1 MKAIQIH
8 EFGGPEVLQYGDIP
22 SQPIQSGQVRVRAHA
37 IGVGKPD
44 VLVRK
49 GIYRWQPPMPAI
61 PGNELSGEI
70 IEIHSDVREDLHLGD
85 RVLISSRELSQ
96 RGGCYAEEML
106 VPAKS
111 VFKLPN
117 TISFIDAVTLP
128 NYQLAGALLYE
139 SGNKIPRSVL
149 IHGAAGGVAVAVLQ
163 LAALDGI
170 TAIGTTSN
178 HEKKVYAQNSGA
190 QLVFNRHTEDIQA
203 RVLEHTSGR
212 GVDLVLD
219 HVGGTEFVKNLA
231 YLAPLG
237 VLLSYNIMGGL
248 PDQNLLEALRSMGA
262 ISPAIRCFTIH
273 TLDSVPM
280 VRRALMERAIDLAA
294 KKQISPPSAN
304 LFPLSEAIK
313 AHELLDS
320 GAFFGKIVLI
330 P

>member
-1 MKAIQIH
+1 MKAIQIDQ
-8 EFGGPEVLQYGDIP
+8 FGGPEVLKYVDIP
-22 SQPIQSGQVRVRAHA
+22 SNALQIGQVRVKAKA

-44 VLVRK
+44 ALVRK
-49 GIYRWQPPMPAI
+49 GIYRWQPTMPAI

-70 IEIHSDVREDLHLGD
+70 IEMSGDVGEELRLGD

-96 RGGCYAEEML
+96 RGGCYAEEII
-106 VPAKS
+106 VPARS
-111 VFKLPN
+111 VFKLPHS
-117 TISFIDAVTLP
+117 ISFVDAVTLP

-139 SGNKIPRSVL
+139 SGNRMPRSVL

-163 LAALDGI
+163 LATLDGI

-178 HEKKVYAQNSGA
+178 DKKKEYAEKSGA
-190 QLVFNRHTEDIQA
+190 KLVFNRSTDDIKE
-203 RVLEHTSGR
+203 RVLEYTSGV

-219 HVGGTEFVKNLA
+219 HVGGDEFVNNLA

-248 PDQNLLEALRSMGA
+248 PNQNLLGALRSMGA

-273 TLDSVPM
+273 TLDSVPL
-280 VRRALMERAIDLAA
+280 VRRALMERAIQLAA
-294 KKQISPPSAN
+294 EKKISPPSSN
-304 LFPLSEAIK
+304 LFPLSKARE

-320 GAFFGKIVLI
+320 ADFFGKIVLI